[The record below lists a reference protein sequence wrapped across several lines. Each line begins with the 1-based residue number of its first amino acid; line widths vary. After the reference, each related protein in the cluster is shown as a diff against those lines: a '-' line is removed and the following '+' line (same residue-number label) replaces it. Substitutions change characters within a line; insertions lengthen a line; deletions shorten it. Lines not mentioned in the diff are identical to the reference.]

1 MGASFRAYPALGVAP
16 FLDHRLT
23 SMFSVGF
30 SPEVTLS
37 VVPNRN
43 DYVVGTQ
50 MPEATILFS
59 TFFYHDKRKL

>member
-1 MGASFRAYPALGVAP
+1 
-16 FLDHRLT
+16 
-23 SMFSVGF
+23 MFSVGF